1 MQREQKITPGE
12 MRSSGG
18 PNGSS
23 STAAITSAAH
33 SVLIDAGRWG
43 DDVCS
48 VVTAPGQFALSR
60 TSKNFQFDTPLA
72 WQEAWT
78 IAGRALDMWALPA
91 AERKFVVP
99 KADHFVV
106 ADSTSPAWIK
116 GPPLAT
122 IGAHN
127 FYRIN

>member
-43 DDVCS
+43 DDVR
-48 VVTAPGQFALSR
+48 LSDMEPKFTCQR
-60 TSKNFQFDTPLA
+60 PS
-72 WQEAWT
+72 
-78 IAGRALDMWALPA
+78 GRADVGRSLNKREW
-91 AERKFVVP
+91 ERG
-99 KADHFVV
+99 V
-106 ADSTSPAWIK
+106 ARCVDAGASHRRPRLGAIELGPSLSPA
-116 GPPLAT
+116 
-122 IGAHN
+122 GA
-127 FYRIN
+127 IS